1 MKIKLISVLVAFF
14 ILIGCGVAFSV
25 EGSSPKT
32 GKVTVIDD
40 FGREVVIEKYPGKI
54 VSLSPS
60 NTEILFALGLG
71 DKIIG
76 VTSYCDYPPEVKQ
89 IDKIGGY
96 STPNI
101 EKIVAKD
108 PDLVLAAYGN
118 GEENIAAL
126 EKLGLTVAALNPK
139 NIEDILKDIQLVG
152 KITGEEKKAK
162 QITTEMRKRIEIVRE
177 KNAKIPEDKKMRV
190 LYLVWYPQLWTSG
203 KETYP
208 DELIKI
214 AGGKNIAYDIK
225 GWKQI
230 NKETV
235 IDRDPQI
242 IICSGMGENGVVIKK
257 NILNDPE
264 LKKTIAVKSGCVYAI
279 SDSNIIERPGPRIV
293 EGLEKI
299 DELIEESYSKIKEGK

>member
-1 MKIKLISVLVAFF
+1 MKIKLISLLVIFF
-14 ILIGCGVAFSV
+14 ILIGCEASFSN
-25 EGSSPKT
+25 EESFPKI
-32 GKVTVIDD
+32 GKVFVIDD
-40 FGREVVIEKYPGKI
+40 LGKKVVIEKYPKKI
-54 VSLSPS
+54 ISLSPS

-71 DKIIG
+71 DRIIG
-76 VTSYCDYPPEVKQ
+76 VTDYCDYPPQAKQ

-101 EKIVAKD
+101 EKIVAKN
-108 PDLVLAAYGN
+108 PDLVLVAYRN
-118 GEENIAAL
+118 GEGNILAL
-126 EKLGLTVAALNPK
+126 KNLGLTVVSLNPK

-152 KITGEEKKAK
+152 KITGKEKKAE
-162 QITTEMRKRIEIVRE
+162 QITSNMRKRIEMVRE
-177 KNAKIPEDKKMRV
+177 KNVKVPQEERIRV

-208 DELIKI
+208 DELIEI
-214 AGGKNIAYDIK
+214 AGGKNIAWDVK

-235 IDRDPQI
+235 IDRDPQV
-242 IICSGMGENGVVIKK
+242 IICSGMGENAAALKK

-264 LKKTIAVKSGCVYAI
+264 LKKTSAVKNSCVYAI
-279 SDSNIIERPGPRIV
+279 SDSNIIELAGPRIV

-299 DELIEESYSKIKEGK
+299 DELISKSYIKLKKKR